1 MLAKSPPTSAS
12 AGGCR
17 LAVLQGDMTSEPE
30 LGSRIADGDQAEL
43 FEFGKDVCKLY
54 KSHIRTRDAK
64 SMAVREARALKI
76 VAAFD
81 DVPAPRVLGVR
92 QYEGRWGVR
101 MTRLEGQNFKRL
113 LGDGRDPRPYMA
125 EMARLHVAI
134 HGHPAPPQLLSL
146 KAWLTREIR
155 KTGEVDATF
164 PVGALLQR
172 LAEMPEGDRLC
183 HGDFHFS
190 NVMGRLGNA
199 SIIDWPSA
207 MRGHPAADVCQSW
220 LLMQRPP
227 GEQDAVAYVE
237 AYADESGMTVKDI
250 LDWRAI
256 VAGARLADNVPDEV
270 ARLKQIVAEGL
281 SQ

>member
-1 MLAKSPPTSAS
+1 MLATSQPTSPS
-12 AGGCR
+12 AGACR

-54 KSHIRTRDAK
+54 KSHIRTHDAK
-64 SMAVREARALKI
+64 RMAVREGRALKI
-76 VAAFD
+76 VAAFN
-81 DVPAPRVLGVR
+81 DVPAPQVFGVR
-92 QYEGRWGVR
+92 QFEGRWGVR
-101 MTRLEGQNFKRL
+101 MTRLGGQNFKRL
-113 LGDGRDPRPYMA
+113 LRDGRDPRPYMA

-134 HGHPAPPQLLSL
+134 HGHRTLRLATL
-146 KAWLTREIR
+146 KGWLEVEIR
-155 KTGEVDATF
+155 EAGRKRGAAF
-164 PVGALLQR
+164 PTQDVLDR
-172 LAEMPEGDRLC
+172 LEAMPDSNQLC

-190 NVMGRLGNA
+190 NVMGALGNA

-207 MRGHPAADVCQSW
+207 KRGHPAADVCQSW

-227 GEQDAVAYVE
+227 GEHEAMAYVR
-237 AYADESGMTVKDI
+237 AYASESGLTVKDV

-270 ARLKQIVAEGL
+270 VRLTQIVAEGL